1 MSMHI
6 PSAAA
11 LGVLLA
17 GGAIAQQPDFDKVEV
32 KSEPL
37 AENVYM
43 LVGAGGNMGLL
54 VGPDG
59 AVLVDDQFA
68 PLTPKI
74 RAAIARLT
82 DKPVRFVINTH
93 WHPDHTGGNEA
104 FGQSGSVIVAHDNTL
119 KRLTTKQIVDLFN
132 MEIPPA
138 PKDALPIVTFG
149 ESVSLHLNGENVD
162 AVHVE
167 NAHTDSDAILYFRKA
182 NVVHMGDVLQ
192 GPFYPFI
199 DTGTGGSLDGVIKA
213 LGEVRART
221 DANTKLIAGHA
232 PVMNR
237 AGLEAFRDMLVTVRK
252 RVADAIAR
260 GKTQEEVLASQPTKE
275 FDERYAKG
283 FVKPDVFVQRVYVDL
298 RRVSASNH

>member
-1 MSMHI
+1 MSMRI
-6 PSAAA
+6 PCAAA

-17 GGAIAQQPDFDKVEV
+17 GGAIAQQPDFDK
-32 KSEPL
+32 
-37 AENVYM
+37 
-43 LVGAGGNMGLL
+43 
-54 VGPDG
+54 DG

-68 PLTPKI
+68 PLIPKI
-74 RAAIARLT
+74 RAAITQLT
-82 DKPVRFVINTH
+82 DEPVRFVINTH

-119 KRLTTKQIVDLFN
+119 KRLATKQIVDLFN

-149 ESVSLHLNGENVD
+149 ESVSL
-162 AVHVE
+162 
-167 NAHTDSDAILYFRKA
+167 
-182 NVVHMGDVLQ
+182 LQ

-213 LGEVRART
+213 LGEVLART

-283 FVKPDVFVQRVYVDL
+283 FLKPDVFVQRVYVDL
-298 RRVSASNH
+298 RRLYPSPAPGTLSPPGRG